1 MEIYLENLNATINA
15 VSVSFEEFVIN
26 KTSRTLSAH
35 VVLTDANG
43 QQYGYNVTD
52 IQLPEHCEGNFIE
65 KAQEL
70 IEQHF
75 EL

>member
-26 KTSRTLSAH
+26 KTTRTLSAH
-35 VVLTDANG
+35 VVLTDVNG
-43 QQYGYNVTD
+43 QQYGYNVRD
-52 IQLPEHCEGNFIE
+52 VELPEHCEGNFIE

-75 EL
+75 GL